1 MRQRKQANSPL
12 IGSPLDPPEEAT
24 NWPMQAPMPPCQSLS
39 SSAHSI
45 GHRRSTLTPVRL
57 KNPEPPGMGAGC
69 SRKKKSLRPSRTRTD
84 GRRPQAENA
93 ASKAIMMHA
102 LPSSL
107 PEGEK
112 RAVSPFRFSRT
123 GWFFLLSVLV
133 RWALDT
139 RPAGAGTNPLPISF
153 DARTPS
159 RSWPPLSVWNRAAP
173 SSLIGGEEGAPPAGQ
188 ARRPPRPLGPETS
201 KQLPAQPSS
210 VDSRQPGL

>member
-1 MRQRKQANSPL
+1 MRQRKQANSAL

-24 NWPMQAPMPPCQSLS
+24 NWPMHAPMPPCQSFS

-45 GHRRSTLTPVRL
+45 GHRSSTLTPVRL

-102 LPSSL
+102 LSSSL
-107 PEGEK
+107 PEGEREPFHPSVSLA
-112 RAVSPFRFSRT
+112 RAGSSPCWCGGLWRH
-123 GWFFLLSVLV
+123 
-133 RWALDT
+133 T
-139 RPAGAGTNPLPISF
+139 RPGLETNTLPISS

-159 RSWPPLSVWNRAAP
+159 RSWPPLSVWNRAALSP
-173 SSLIGGEEGAPPAGQ
+173 LIGREEGARPAGQ

-201 KQLPAQPSS
+201 KQPPAQPSS